1 MKTTTQPSSSAF
13 LSRLNQIDFGSL
25 GYKLM
30 HPADGK
36 AWTLEQTTH
45 EIQQYRRFLW
55 LSHRYPQYTIVPSLA
70 VDHIWHQ
77 HILDTAKYREDCQTL
92 FGEFKDHWPFFGV
105 GDAADRQFANDAFSE
120 TQKLWVK
127 HFGIEM

>member
-1 MKTTTQPSSSAF
+1 MDALTQDSNSIIVSC
-13 LSRLNQIDFGSL
+13 LNKIEFGSI
-25 GYKLM
+25 GYRLM
-30 HPADGK
+30 HPTNGK

-55 LSHRYPQYTIVPSLA
+55 LSYRYPQYTIVPSLT

-105 GDAADRQFANDAFSE
+105 GDAADRQSADDAFGE
-120 TQKLWVK
+120 TQSLWVK
-127 HFGIEM
+127 HFGIKL